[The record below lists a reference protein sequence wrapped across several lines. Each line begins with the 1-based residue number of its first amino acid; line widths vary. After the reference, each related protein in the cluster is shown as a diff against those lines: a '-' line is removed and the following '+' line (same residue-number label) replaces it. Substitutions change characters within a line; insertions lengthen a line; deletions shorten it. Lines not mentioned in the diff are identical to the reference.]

1 MRYIMILSSYVLSKN
16 GAASWNVQVF
26 DKVTGD
32 VQCTGDKSVIKE
44 GHKSFPSGHTSCK
57 YSLQT

>member
-1 MRYIMILSSYVLSKN
+1 MLYVLSKN
-16 GAASWNVQVF
+16 GIASWNIQVS
-26 DKVTGD
+26 DPVTSD